1 MVSFFNKY
9 KNTSLVRRRGSGLLI
24 MALVGAAVVGVTSL
38 SLAKANSIAINALG
52 SNKIAMQAQQYALAK
67 SELIRSANYSGLTA
81 QSKQDIQNS
90 NGFQDEVV
98 VGAETD
104 VDATT
109 KKKDVTVRVYKKGET
124 LPRSS
129 VIVTRY
135 NKSMDS
141 SLPSGSIIPWYGNLG
156 SIPNG
161 FRLCDGSN
169 GTPDLRDRFIVGAG
183 NSYGL
188 SAVGG
193 ASHVQLSWNEMPSH
207 AHTRGT
213 MNITGTTATSNDL
226 NSYPHV
232 FTGAFYWYYNDGSA
246 RNANDHDGRSVARI
260 GFDAS
265 RTWTGET
272 SYAGSNWA
280 HENRPPY
287 YALYYIMKV

>member
-1 MVSFFNKY
+1 
-9 KNTSLVRRRGSGLLI
+9 

-38 SLAKANSIAINALG
+38 SLAKANAVAINSMG

-67 SELIRSANYSGLTA
+67 SELIRTANYSGLTA
-81 QSKQDIQNS
+81 QTKQDIQNS
-90 NGFQDEVV
+90 NGFQDEVI

-109 KKKDVTVRVYKKGET
+109 KKKDVTVRVYKKGEA

-161 FRLCDGSN
+161 FLICDGSN

-193 ASHVQLSWNEMPSH
+193 AASVQLSWNEMPSH
-207 AHTRGT
+207 AHTRGS
-213 MNITGTTATSNDL
+213 MNITGYFRSSRFTYEWPSTGGAMSYSQLNNGAGGGTS
-226 NSYPHV
+226 S
-232 FTGAFYWYYNDGSA
+232 GSGWYQSQINF
-246 RNANDHDGRSVARI
+246 NA
-260 GFDAS
+260 AS
-265 RTWTGET
+265 NWTGET
-272 SYAGSNWA
+272 SWAGSNYA